1 MKNKNQKMRLRVRA
15 LCEGAIMVAIAQILG
30 YFKLFGNMVNGGSI
44 TFAAFPIV
52 LYALR
57 WGLGKGLIAG
67 FAFGIL
73 QLVYD
78 GAYAWGWQ
86 SMLLDYVVA
95 YTPLGLAGLFKGK
108 AWGIFPGA
116 VLGNA
121 VRFLVH
127 FISGVTIYRIYEPTE
142 VLNIGVFDDAVLY
155 SLVYNAVYM
164 VPCMILTVAVA
175 AALYRP
181 LRKHYAGADLAK
193 YQVTPVAE

>member
-1 MKNKNQKMRLRVRA
+1 MVNKKQRLHLRVRA
-15 LCEGAIMVAIAQILG
+15 LCEGAILVAIAQILS
-30 YFKLFGNMVNGGSI
+30 YFKLLGDMVNGGSI
-44 TFAAFPIV
+44 TFAAFPLV

-57 WGLGKGLIAG
+57 WGLGRGLIAS

-73 QLVYD
+73 QMVYD

-86 SMLLDYVVA
+86 SMLLDYIVA

-116 VLGNA
+116 VIGNA
-121 VRFLVH
+121 VRFVVH

-142 VLNIGVFDDAVLY
+142 VLNFGVFDDAVLY
-155 SLVYNAVYM
+155 SLVYNAAYM

-175 AALYRP
+175 AALYTP
-181 LRKHYAGADLAK
+181 LKKYYAGADLAK
-193 YQVTPVAE
+193 YHTAPSAE